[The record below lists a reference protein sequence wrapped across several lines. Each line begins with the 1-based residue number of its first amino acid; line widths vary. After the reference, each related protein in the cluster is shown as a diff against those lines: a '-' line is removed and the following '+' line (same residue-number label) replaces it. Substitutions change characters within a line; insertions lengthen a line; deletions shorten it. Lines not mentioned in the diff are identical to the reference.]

1 MMCPKIENTRL
12 LYSIN
17 GFLLTCSTFIVF
29 TCMENLKIDGELIEV
44 KIVHDIW
51 NNKIHAPRNI
61 KKCTLARSQPGDL
74 KFNIFVDK

>member
-1 MMCPKIENTRL
+1 MFDI
-12 LYSIN
+12 YSIHMY
-17 GFLLTCSTFIVF
+17 GKPQV
-29 TCMENLKIDGELIEV
+29 DGELIEV

-51 NNKIHAPRNI
+51 NNNIHAPRNI

>member
-1 MMCPKIENTRL
+1 MYGKPQ
-12 LYSIN
+12 
-17 GFLLTCSTFIVF
+17 V
-29 TCMENLKIDGELIEV
+29 DGELIEV

>member
-1 MMCPKIENTRL
+1 
-12 LYSIN
+12 
-17 GFLLTCSTFIVF
+17 
-29 TCMENLKIDGELIEV
+29 MENLKIDGELIEV

>member
-1 MMCPKIENTRL
+1 MFDI
-12 LYSIN
+12 YSIHMY
-17 GFLLTCSTFIVF
+17 GKPQV
-29 TCMENLKIDGELIEV
+29 DGELIEV